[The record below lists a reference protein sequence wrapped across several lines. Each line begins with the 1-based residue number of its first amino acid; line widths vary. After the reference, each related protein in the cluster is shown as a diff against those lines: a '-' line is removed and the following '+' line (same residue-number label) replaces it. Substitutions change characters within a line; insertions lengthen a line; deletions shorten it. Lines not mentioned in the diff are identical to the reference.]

1 MKTLNLLGGLALGMA
16 CMLASCSGGNT
27 YTNAL
32 PKDAAMV
39 ISLDVNGMVRKCALD
54 EQTRKSVEQMLKT
67 NLKGRA
73 DALIDKIMEDPEES
87 GLRLTDRVFF
97 FATPQTEMGGAL
109 IRVSDKDK
117 LEDLIAVLHEQQ
129 ACEAPADGDGCR
141 WTIGGGGLMAWTDD
155 AFCWLHTTEPPKTY
169 STRLPCGF
177 VRRMKKVIQVHQI
190 SRNWKM
196 PTRTLLW

>member
-1 MKTLNLLGGLALGMA
+1 MKTLNWLGSLALGMA

-39 ISLDVNGMVRKCALD
+39 ISLDVDGMVRKCALD

-97 FATPQTEMGGAL
+97 
-109 IRVSDKDK
+109 
-117 LEDLIAVLHEQQ
+117 
-129 ACEAPADGDGCR
+129 
-141 WTIGGGGLMAWTDD
+141 
-155 AFCWLHTTEPPKTY
+155 
-169 STRLPCGF
+169 LPLRKRKWEG
-177 VRRMKKVIQVHQI
+177 H
-190 SRNWKM
+190 
-196 PTRTLLW
+196 